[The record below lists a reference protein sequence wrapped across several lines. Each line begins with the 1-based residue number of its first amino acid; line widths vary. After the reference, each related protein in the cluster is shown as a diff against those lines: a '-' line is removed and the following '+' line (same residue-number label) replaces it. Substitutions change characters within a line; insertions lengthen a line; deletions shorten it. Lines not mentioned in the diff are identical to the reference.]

1 MKKEDLFELCLEE
14 LSKGR
19 SPQEVCSAPL
29 FRAYEGELKDMLQ
42 IAADLRVLGESVP
55 PRNPVL
61 AASGRARLLAGAAKF
76 RNKPERHLLFAS
88 IFPSFHKFR
97 WSAVMALLVAIFLVS
112 TAGHFV
118 VTAAARSLPGDPLYP
133 VKRLEERVTIALT
146 LDEGKRE
153 ALETSIQKERLREA
167 KEVALKREVSL
178 QLQGTVGEATGNRFM
193 IGDVTVLITPQTRI
207 EGTLEAGAFVWVRA
221 RADGKGH
228 LLAETVTVK
237 RVAVSAV
244 RTVAPTY
251 TPIPSPTGTASAV
264 PTTAPVVV
272 PPQKPKIPSATPT
285 FTGTPSPTP
294 TNTITPTATATPTET
309 LTPMPPRVIWVVFSG
324 VVQSMSK
331 SEWKIGGRDVVLTGK
346 TELRIEQGVQ
356 AEIGS
361 WAIVEATKRPDGSWL
376 ARKIVITK
384 SPKAVTVNLQG
395 EILSISDTQWNV
407 GGSRILVPTSASIHG
422 TPVVGAFALVTAIR
436 QPDGTLVAKE
446 ITIRTRE
453 EVTFEDQ
460 ITSISSGEWTVGKII
475 VKITPDTQIDG
486 TPHVGDRAQV
496 DGWQNDDGS
505 VEAVHIIVLA
515 VPTPEPTDT
524 PTKSAPSLTPS
535 PTANPTE
542 ASQTFAPAG
551 RTATPMTVPAATP
564 EEMRGL
570 KAASPQPSFGDCQPV
585 GEVIFR

>member
-19 SPQEVCSAPL
+19 SPKEACSAPL
-29 FRAYEGELKDMLQ
+29 FRAYEDELKDMLQ
-42 IAADLRVLGESVP
+42 IAADLRVMGKSVP
-55 PRNPVL
+55 PRDPAL
-61 AASGRARLLAGAAKF
+61 AASGRAKLLAGAAKF

-97 WSAVMALLVAIFLVS
+97 WSAVVALLVAIFLVS
-112 TAGHFV
+112 AAGHFV

-153 ALETSIQKERLREA
+153 ALEMSIQKERLREA
-167 KEVALKREVSL
+167 KEVALKRKVSL

-193 IGDVTVLITPQTRI
+193 IGDVTVLITPHTRI
-207 EGTLEAGAFVWVRA
+207 EGTLESGAFVWVRA

-228 LLAETVTVK
+228 LLAKTVTVK
-237 RVAVSAV
+237 QVAVSAIH
-244 RTVAPTY
+244 TVAPTY
-251 TPIPSPTGTASAV
+251 TPIPSPTATASAV
-264 PTTAPVVV
+264 PTSAPVVV
-272 PPQKPKIPSATPT
+272 PPKKPKIPSATPAAT
-285 FTGTPSPTP
+285 STPSPTP

-309 LTPMPPRVIWVVFSG
+309 LTPVPPRVIWVVFSG
-324 VVQSMSK
+324 VIQSVSK
-331 SEWKIGGRDVVLTGK
+331 SEWKVGGREVVLTEK
-346 TELRIEQGVQ
+346 TELRTERGAQ

-361 WAIVEATKRPDGSWL
+361 WAIVEATKRSDGSWL

-384 SPKAVTVNLQG
+384 SPKAVTVDLQG
-395 EILSISDTQWNV
+395 EILSISGVQWNV
-407 GGSRILVPTSASIHG
+407 GGSTILVPASASVHG

-460 ITSISSGEWTVGKII
+460 ITSISSGEWVVGNVI
-475 VKITPDTQIDG
+475 VKITPDTQVDG
-486 TPHVGDRAQV
+486 TPHVGDTAQV

-505 VEAVHIIVLA
+505 VEAVRIIVLA
-515 VPTPEPTDT
+515 SPTPEPTET

-542 ASQTFAPAG
+542 TGQASTPAG
-551 RTATPMTVPAATP
+551 RTATPMAMPAATP
-564 EEMRGL
+564 GEMREL
-570 KAASPQPSFGDCQPV
+570 RAASPQPSFGDGQPAREAIV
-585 GEVIFR
+585 G